1 MSEVESEGSLRCDN
15 SSLFCSCPCWGERK
29 HLIRKMEKQMDPRKE
44 HAVQRGRYPHPNLG
58 RVTSAVTRGT
68 MRRGCQ
74 IPCCVLCSPS
84 LDHLSRPKTLNWKYP
99 PLEETLQLSESAS
112 RQGVLLQVPSWG
124 EEGDVLG
131 QNHKLIF
138 FRWHLRRTVLPRRW
152 CSAEQPDCC
161 WWTSKQGVKT
171 SSSSSSAFC
180 TRIFPVNQEPQ
191 GMSDPSACDSRPSNI
206 FGPFFCLVWAAGAA
220 AALTQVGAVHGCRCP
235 ADTHERST
243 YCEKVPRGNLE
254 EGYLFAL
261 WFLVHT

>member
-1 MSEVESEGSLRCDN
+1 
-15 SSLFCSCPCWGERK
+15 
-29 HLIRKMEKQMDPRKE
+29 MDPRKE

-84 LDHLSRPKTLNWKYP
+84 LDHLSRPKTHNWKYP

-112 RQGVLLQVPSWG
+112 RQGVLLQVLSWG

-138 FRWHLRRTVLPRRW
+138 FHWHLRRTVLLRRW

-171 SSSSSSAFC
+171 SSSSSSSAFC
-180 TRIFPVNQEPQ
+180 TRVFPINQEPQ
-191 GMSDPSACDSRPSNI
+191 GMSNQLL
-206 FGPFFCLVWAAGAA
+206 G
-220 AALTQVGAVHGCRCP
+220 T
-235 ADTHERST
+235 AD
-243 YCEKVPRGNLE
+243 L
-254 EGYLFAL
+254 AI
-261 WFLVHT
+261 FLVPFHIAWSEPQEQQRHSRRSVRCTAATAPRIRTSARLTAKRCHGETWRKGISLLCAF